1 MGLDRWRLVGL
12 DCGDW
17 WVSRWVAWWLCFFFF
32 FFVVVVVVVAGVR
45 GKGMLGVLKNG
56 VLILVGFWWA
66 VGNGGV
72 VGMVVL
78 WWWLSCLVVER
89 GTEAGI
95 REIIDSSS
103 GPRHLSTILLKN
115 FDLFKIAE
123 SVINFC
129 LKFFSN

>member
-1 MGLDRWRLVGL
+1 MGSGQWWRG
-12 DCGDW
+12 GYGG
-17 WVSRWVAWWLCFFFF
+17 
-32 FFVVVVVVVAGVR
+32 VVVVV
-45 GKGMLGVLKNG
+45 
-56 VLILVGFWWA
+56 
-66 VGNGGV
+66 
-72 VGMVVL
+72 
-78 WWWLSCLVVER
+78 SCLVVER

>member
-56 VLILVGFWWA
+56 VLILVGFWW
-66 VGNGGV
+66 VMGNGGM

-78 WWWLSCLVVER
+78 WWW
-89 GTEAGI
+89 
-95 REIIDSSS
+95 
-103 GPRHLSTILLKN
+103 
-115 FDLFKIAE
+115 
-123 SVINFC
+123 
-129 LKFFSN
+129 